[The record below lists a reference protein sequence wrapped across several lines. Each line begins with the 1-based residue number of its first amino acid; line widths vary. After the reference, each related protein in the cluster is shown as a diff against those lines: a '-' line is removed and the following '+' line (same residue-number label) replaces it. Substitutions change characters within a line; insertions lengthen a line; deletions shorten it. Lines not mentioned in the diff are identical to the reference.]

1 MNLCKDQQCSAAA
14 LIEGGVV
21 AVPTEGV
28 WGLSCRYDNL
38 LAVQRILQIK
48 ARAPSKGLIVLVNE
62 FDALASLFACDILE
76 TARDEAGRPSTWVIP
91 VMEQCPRIL
100 TGGRD
105 ALAVRQVKMP
115 YLRQLIRYTGPL
127 VSTSANRSG
136 RPAATHRWQVML
148 ELGHDVDYVAKGRTQ
163 GFKKPSTIRDMQTGA
178 VLRA

>member
-14 LIEGGVV
+14 LIDGGVV

-28 WGLSCRYDNL
+28 WGLSCRYDDL

-76 TARDEAGRPSTWVIP
+76 AARDEAGRPSTWVIP

>member
-1 MNLCKDQQCSAAA
+1 
-14 LIEGGVV
+14 
-21 AVPTEGV
+21 
-28 WGLSCRYDNL
+28 
-38 LAVQRILQIK
+38 
-48 ARAPSKGLIVLVNE
+48 VLVNE